1 MTFKRHVN
9 RATARGLAEKNFV
22 IVKYRK
28 FFDKIP
34 SLFLKVNA
42 LLVCRFGNT
51 YGYGFAF
58 ARDSP
63 YTPLFKMELFRLQN
77 DFIISSLTH
86 KWTEEKVKCELM
98 DNFEEQQDKGKPC

>member
-1 MTFKRHVN
+1 MN
-9 RATARGLAEKNFV
+9 RSTARVLAETNFV
-22 IVKYRK
+22 FVKYRK
-28 FFDKIP
+28 LFAKIP
-34 SLFLKVNA
+34 SFFIKVNA

-58 ARDSP
+58 DRDSP

-86 KWTEEKVKCELM
+86 KWMEEKVKCELM
-98 DNFEEQQDKGKPC
+98 DNFEEEQHKGKLC

>member
-1 MTFKRHVN
+1 MN
-9 RATARGLAEKNFV
+9 RNTARVLAEKNFLFV
-22 IVKYRK
+22 QYRR
-28 FFDKIP
+28 FFGKIL

-42 LLVCRFGNT
+42 LFVCRFGNT

-77 DFIISSLTH
+77 EFEISRLTH
-86 KWTEEKVKCELM
+86 KWMEENVKCELV
-98 DNFEEQQDKGKPC
+98 DNFEEEQHKGKLR